1 MCVGVDIIVI
11 SPYVYIV
18 STREAEM
25 TGIMDP
31 AAWEAG
37 RERRI
42 KANATAGRNKRWIAE
57 DETRK
62 EIEAFCLMAAG
73 GSEFIANM
81 RDALHEWGR
90 LTENQEAA
98 VRKAMARAEKREVE
112 RNAEWEAAADCPE
125 GRVEVTGVILS
136 VDIRETAFGS
146 QWKMLVRDD
155 SGFKVWGSI
164 PQKLKEQTETFLN
177 HQFFDGT
184 DLKGKRVSFI
194 AAITPSKDD
203 QKFGFLKRP
212 TKAKL
217 ED

>member
-1 MCVGVDIIVI
+1 
-11 SPYVYIV
+11 
-18 STREAEM
+18 M
-25 TGIMDP
+25 TFIMNQT
-31 AAWEAG
+31 AWEAG
-37 RERRI
+37 RERNI

-98 VRKAMARAEKREVE
+98 VRKAMAREEKREAE
-112 RNAEWEAAADCPE
+112 RTAEWEAAADCPE
-125 GRVEVTGVILS
+125 GRVEVTGVIIS
-136 VDIRETAFGS
+136 TDIRDTSFGM

-164 PQKLKEQTETFLN
+164 PSKLHEPAEEDG
-177 HQFFDGT
+177 QFVTGQE
-184 DLKGKRVSFI
+184 LKGKRVSFT
-194 AAITPSKDD
+194 AAITPSEDD

-217 ED
+217 EG

>member
-1 MCVGVDIIVI
+1 
-11 SPYVYIV
+11 
-18 STREAEM
+18 
-25 TGIMDP
+25 
-31 AAWEAG
+31 
-37 RERRI
+37 
-42 KANATAGRNKRWIAE
+42 
-57 DETRK
+57 
-62 EIEAFCLMAAG
+62 
-73 GSEFIANM
+73 
-81 RDALHEWGR
+81 
-90 LTENQEAA
+90 
-98 VRKAMARAEKREVE
+98 MARAEKREVE